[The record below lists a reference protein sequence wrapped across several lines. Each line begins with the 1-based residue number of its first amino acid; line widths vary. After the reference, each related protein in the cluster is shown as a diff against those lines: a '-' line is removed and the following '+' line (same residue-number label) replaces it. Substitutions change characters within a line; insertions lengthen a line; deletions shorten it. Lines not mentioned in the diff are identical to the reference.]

1 MHVLRL
7 LRIFIPLLIVAAI
20 VAGAVLVFTS
30 RSELQRSHR
39 AVETSWTPLRH
50 ELDTRF
56 KSLKAANLL
65 VSTVPGPLHAVVADV
80 GVAYTEW
87 TVLEDSDSGVTTEVK
102 SANKLEAL
110 GRRLVQAARKAPR
123 LGGNAPALAALA
135 AFARLKGNKSALT
148 AIESLANLSPPE
160 GSADF
165 NAAVEHF
172 EKERNRPA
180 SQPAARILGYGSI
193 PSYEATDPG

>member
-123 LGGNAPALAALA
+123 LSGNAPALAAIA
-135 AFARLKGNKSALT
+135 AFASLKA
-148 AIESLANLSPPE
+148 P
-160 GSADF
+160 
-165 NAAVEHF
+165 AAASRFDDAVDHF
-172 EKERNRPA
+172 ERERNRPA
-180 SQPAARILGYGSI
+180 RKVAARILGYNAI
-193 PSYEATDPG
+193 PAYDIPTPS